1 MVYIL
6 LGAPG
11 SGKGTRAAIL
21 KEKLQI
27 PHIST
32 GDLLR
37 EKAKCADALGEKI
50 ASLMNAGNMV
60 DQEIIDAVLLEKLQ
74 SVDLDKGI
82 ILDGYPRSLE
92 QAKSL
97 DKMFKT
103 IGNVEHK
110 AVLLDVSI
118 DIIYDRLLNR
128 IVCPKCK
135 KIFDSKSA
143 ADVNGICDVCN
154 AILEKRLDDN
164 EVTIKNRIDVYFKN
178 IDPIVNFYEEKG
190 CLAKVDAS
198 SCPERILTVI

>member
-27 PHIST
+27 PHVST

-37 EKAKCADALGEKI
+37 EKVKCGDELGTKI
-50 ASLMNAGNMV
+50 ASIINAGNMV
-60 DQEIIDAVLLEKLQ
+60 DQDIIDAVLLEKLQ
-74 SVDLDKGI
+74 SIDLQKGI
-82 ILDGYPRSLE
+82 ILDGYPRNLA
-92 QAKSL
+92 QAESL
-97 DKMFKT
+97 DKMFET
-103 IGNVEHK
+103 LGGVEHK

-135 KIFDSKSA
+135 KIFDRKRSA
-143 ADVNGICDVCN
+143 ELQGICDECN
-154 AILEKRLDDN
+154 NILEKRLDDN
-164 EVTIKNRIDVYFKN
+164 EVTIKNRIDVYFNN

-198 SCPERILTVI
+198 SCPERILTII

>member
-27 PHIST
+27 PHVST

-37 EKAKCADALGEKI
+37 EKAKCTDELGKKI
-50 ASLMNAGNMV
+50 ASLINAGNMV

-74 SVDLDKGI
+74 SVDLQKGI
-82 ILDGYPRSLE
+82 ILDGYPRSLA
-92 QAKSL
+92 QAESL
-97 DKMFKT
+97 EKMFG
-103 IGNVEHK
+103 ILGQVQHK
-110 AVLLDVSI
+110 AVLLDVGI
-118 DIIYDRLLNR
+118 EIIYDRLLNR
-128 IVCPKCK
+128 IGCPKCK

-143 ADVNGICDVCN
+143 AEVNGVCDDCN
-154 AILEKRLDDN
+154 TKLEKRLDDN
-164 EVTIKNRIDVYFKN
+164 EVTIKNRIDVYFNN

-190 CLAKVDAS
+190 KLVKVDAS
-198 SCPERILTVI
+198 SNPERILGVI